1 MTSSPLSRA
10 KRRVTLRAT
19 DVCGRRLCRS
29 SEEIIRIAILL
40 TPRRTTTG
48 ARRAFHGTLTTGCSS
63 NTIRHV
69 PPHDGNNSPGNL
81 IFVFVDD
88 RQCEATGLDDTTEV
102 NPIRPCGPAQCAFA
116 HDLDA
121 GLAKCLSRNER
132 LRHWRVSSG
141 DRATQAI
148 TRRCSA
154 ARTGDGASGP
164 PNPCLYCS
172 PRRVKELIRLRR
184 SPVLRDKLLISRPGD
199 RLVMTDLPIRYRPAC
214 DSSVDSVLSPQ
225 IV

>member
-1 MTSSPLSRA
+1 M
-10 KRRVTLRAT
+10 
-19 DVCGRRLCRS
+19 
-29 SEEIIRIAILL
+29 
-40 TPRRTTTG
+40 
-48 ARRAFHGTLTTGCSS
+48 
-63 NTIRHV
+63 
-69 PPHDGNNSPGNL
+69 

-88 RQCEATGLDDTTEV
+88 RQCEATGLDEMTEV

-116 HDLDA
+116 HDMDAA
-121 GLAKCLSRNER
+121 GLAKYLSRNER
-132 LRHWRVSSG
+132 LRHWRVSFS
-141 DRATQAI
+141 DSATRAI

-154 ARTGDGASGP
+154 ARSGDGASGT

-184 SPVLRDKLLISRPGD
+184 SPLLRDKLLISRPGD
-199 RLVMTDLPIRYRPAC
+199 RLVMTDLPIRYLPDC